1 MANILI
7 GVTGGIASY
16 KTLSIA
22 RKLKEKGNDVRFVLT
37 DNALQFVSPLT
48 IQSLTGNRCRC
59 DLFDQTAEQEIDHI
73 ALAKWADLFLIAP
86 LTANTLAKLAYGFA
100 DNLLTTIYLATTAQI
115 VLAPA
120 MNQQMWSNSAVQNN
134 LKLLSHHHIIYPEF
148 GLQACGDIGIGRL
161 ADVDEIVNQVDQLL
175 IPKDLPLKNKKIL
188 ITLGSTR
195 EPIDP
200 VRFLSNHS
208 SGKMGLAMAKVAK
221 KLGAEVDLVCGFV
234 EVDIPDEFNLIKAPT
249 AQHMFD
255 VVHKYIDKTDIFI
268 GCAAVADYKIANPL
282 PYKYK
287 KSNQS
292 LQLELVENPDIVG
305 SVGNLPNRPFI
316 VAFAAETNN
325 LIDFAEKKLKSK
337 KADLLVANLVSDGV
351 FGADNNKVFLLDNQT
366 ISKEIVGSKT
376 EVAEIIW
383 QKIIEN
389 KG

>member
-134 LKLLSHHHIIYPEF
+134 LKLLSHHRIIYPEF

-200 VRFLSNHS
+200 VRFLSNYS